1 MNYLEKILNIRIE
14 ELKADNKRE
23 LNELKQKLNN
33 NALECSLDIEECYLY
48 IDANENRIDEL
59 EKLKIG
65 LGLIPVEEPK
75 DSDD

>member
-1 MNYLEKILNIRIE
+1 MNYLEKVLNTRIE

-33 NALECSLDIEECYLY
+33 NALESSLDIEECYLC

-65 LGLIPVEEPK
+65 LGLVPVEELK